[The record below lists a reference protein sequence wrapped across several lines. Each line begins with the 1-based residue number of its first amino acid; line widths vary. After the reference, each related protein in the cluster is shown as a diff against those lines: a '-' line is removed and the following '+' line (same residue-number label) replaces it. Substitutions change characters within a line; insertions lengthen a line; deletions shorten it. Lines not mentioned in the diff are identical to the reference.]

1 MKMKEI
7 GQDNF
12 ESAYSGAV
20 FTEGELYSCIKG
32 LPMLVF
38 RVEIVKKRIEYLNE
52 YQIEGLAEKSFLL
65 LKDRTY
71 SREIIFEQDYYMY
84 ELFIQAILDSK
95 PAIAVIRVKSGE
107 NDFRWIKLTGTPNSF
122 HPGYYMGMLVDIT
135 QSISIIEE
143 MNRKEDEQQTI
154 LELVEN
160 PVLLVSMNNKNIMS
174 HNAAACEIFGY
185 GFDEF
190 RKLTLNNLIH
200 PRTRNEMDRI
210 YEEIIFEKRWEGKI
224 LFLRK
229 GGGQFLGTAS
239 LRSLKIREK
248 RLLRMSIYECDTVE
262 KGGSR
267 RPTKYNPT
275 LSESR
280 KKYLRAI
287 MDKLS
292 TTTDLKMMLE
302 ILLHNPY
309 KNLNFDGIMYSD
321 ILVRKGIVTVYGVGE
336 GLQNMKFGEVFS
348 YEGTIAE
355 NIEQYKL
362 DYLIVEDTIAS
373 IKAIDWALFIP
384 NGVRSYYAKP
394 FYERDILR
402 SVLILCSKQVN
413 AFNESKLADYQLLD
427 APFTVLLKSWRKA
440 LRTRRK
446 E

>member
-1 MKMKEI
+1 MKEI
-7 GQDNF
+7 NKDNF
-12 ESAYSGAV
+12 ESAYSSTI
-20 FTEGELYSCIKG
+20 FTEGELYSCLKG

-38 RVEIVKKRIEYLNE
+38 RVEVVKKRIEYLNE

-65 LKDRTY
+65 LKDREY
-71 SREIIFEQDYYMY
+71 SREIIFEHDYHMY
-84 ELFIQAILDSK
+84 ESFIQAILDSK
-95 PAIAVIRVKSGE
+95 SAIAVIRVKTGE
-107 NDFRWIKLTGTPNSF
+107 SDFRWIKLTGTLNSF
-122 HPGYYMGMLVDIT
+122 HPGFYMGMLVDIT

-174 HNAAACEIFGY
+174 HNAAACELFGY

-190 RKLTLNNLIH
+190 RKLTMNNLIH
-200 PRTRNEMDRI
+200 PKTRNEMDRI
-210 YEEIIFEKRWEGKI
+210 YEEIIFEKKWKGKI

-229 GGGQFLGTAS
+229 GGSRFLGTAS

-262 KGGSR
+262 KGSAGNQ
-267 RPTKYNPT
+267 KQYFPT

-280 KKYLRAI
+280 KKYLRAVI
-287 MDKLS
+287 EKLS
-292 TTTDLKMMLE
+292 TTTDLKLMLE

-309 KNLNFDGIMYSD
+309 RNLNFDGIMYSD
-321 ILVRKGIVTVYGVGE
+321 VLVRKGIVTVYGVGE
-336 GLQNMKFGEVFS
+336 GLNNMKFGEVFS

-384 NGVRSYYAKP
+384 NGVRSYYARP

-402 SVLILCSKQVN
+402 SVLILCSRETN
-413 AFNESKLADYQLLD
+413 AFKEERLSDYQLLD
-427 APFTVLLKSWRKA
+427 APFNALLKSWRKA
-440 LRTRRK
+440 FRNRK
-446 E
+446 KA

>member
-1 MKMKEI
+1 M
-7 GQDNF
+7 QDNF
-12 ESAYSGAV
+12 ESSYSNTV

-38 RVEIVKKRIEYLNE
+38 RVEVVKKRIEYLNE

-71 SREIIFEQDYYMY
+71 SREIIFEQDYHMY
-84 ELFIQAILDSK
+84 ESFIQAILDSK
-95 PAIAVIRVKSGE
+95 PAIAVIRVKTGDS
-107 NDFRWIKLTGTPNSF
+107 DFKWIKLTGTPNSF

-135 QSISIIEE
+135 QSITIIEE

-160 PVLLVSMNNKNIMS
+160 PVLLVSMNNKTIMS

-200 PRTRNEMDRI
+200 PRTRNDMDRI

-229 GGGQFLGTAS
+229 GGSQFLGTAS

-248 RLLRMSIYECDTVE
+248 RLLRMSIYECDSVE
-262 KGGSR
+262 KVSSGS
-267 RPTKYNPT
+267 PKQYNPT

-280 KKYLRAI
+280 KKYLRVV

-292 TTTDLKMMLE
+292 TTTDLKAMLE

-309 KNLNFDGIMYSD
+309 KNMSFDGIIYSD
-321 ILVRKGIVTVYGVGE
+321 IQVKKGIVAVYGVGE
-336 GLQNMKFGEVFS
+336 ALSNMKFGEVFS

-384 NGVRSYYAKP
+384 NGIRSYYAKP

-402 SVLILCSKQVN
+402 SVLILCSRQVN
-413 AFNESKLADYQLLD
+413 AFDESKLSDYQLLD
-427 APFTVLLKSWRKA
+427 TPFTALLKSWRKA
-440 LRTRRK
+440 LRTRKRN
-446 E
+446 

>member
-1 MKMKEI
+1 MKEAS
-7 GQDNF
+7 QDNF
-12 ESAYSGAV
+12 ESAYSNTV
-20 FTEGELYSCIKG
+20 FAEGDLYSCIKG

-38 RVEIVKKRIEYLNE
+38 RVEVVKKRIEYLNE
-52 YQIEGLAEKSFLL
+52 YQIEGLAERTFLL
-65 LKDRTY
+65 LKDRAY

-84 ELFIQAILDSK
+84 ESFIQAILDSK
-95 PAIAVIRVKSGE
+95 PAIAVIRVKTGE
-107 NDFRWIKLTGTPNSF
+107 SNFRWIKLTGVLNSF
-122 HPGYYMGMLVDIT
+122 QPGYYMGMIVDIS
-135 QSISIIEE
+135 QSITIIEE
-143 MNRKEDEQQTI
+143 MNRNEDEQQTI
-154 LELVEN
+154 LELVGN
-160 PVLLVSMNNKNIMS
+160 PVFLVSMNNKSIIS

-224 LFLRK
+224 LFVRK
-229 GGGQFLGTAS
+229 GGTQFLGTAS

-248 RLLRMSIYECDTVE
+248 RLLRMSIYECDMVE
-262 KGGSR
+262 KGSA
-267 RPTKYNPT
+267 KNQKQYNLI

-280 KKYLRAI
+280 KKYLKGI
-287 MDKLS
+287 MDKLA

-302 ILLHNPY
+302 ILLYNPY
-309 KNLNFDGIMYSD
+309 KNLKYDVIMYSD
-321 ILVRKGIVTVYGVGE
+321 VQVRKGIVTVYGVGE
-336 GLQNMKFGEVFS
+336 ALNSMKFGEVFS

-384 NGVRSYYAKP
+384 NGIRSYYARP

-402 SVLILCSKQVN
+402 SVLILCSREAN
-413 AFNESKLADYQLLD
+413 AFKEERLSEYQLLD
-427 APFTVLLKSWRKA
+427 APFNALLKSWRKA
-440 LRTRRK
+440 FRIRK
-446 E
+446 KA